1 MIVSKEVAEKAYE
14 YHKLKEKVDKL
25 YDELKDYFDNYIP
38 NYYFTDFKICNYP
51 EGENLIFWD
60 FCDQSVGYYEDDYH
74 GTYYCP
80 IEDCDMFPTFDDK
93 PTYIAI
99 SYAC

>member
-14 YHKLKEKVDKL
+14 YHKLNEKVDKL

-51 EGENLIFWD
+51 EGR
-60 FCDQSVGYYEDDYH
+60 
-74 GTYYCP
+74 T
-80 IEDCDMFPTFDDK
+80 
-93 PTYIAI
+93 
-99 SYAC
+99 